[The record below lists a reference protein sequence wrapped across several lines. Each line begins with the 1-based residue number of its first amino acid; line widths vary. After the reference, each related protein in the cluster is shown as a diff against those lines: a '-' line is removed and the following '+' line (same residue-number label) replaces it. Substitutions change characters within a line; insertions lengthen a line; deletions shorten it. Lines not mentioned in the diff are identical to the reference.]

1 MNDVFEFI
9 ETPYSLRTDLQFSS
23 EDPDQ
28 KYGTESFFKWL
39 QIYHLAVDP
48 FRQKNCEKNW

>member
-28 KYGTESFFKWL
+28 KYGTESFSKWL